1 MAYPKSAVF
10 LDSED
15 YFLEEDDCVE
25 NAPEIPFCFVCGA
38 DLTDKPHG
46 SCGLGHYCLKCSE
59 EEAEL
64 LEYYEKHECT
74 EELDL

>member
-1 MAYPKSAVF
+1 MAYPQSDVF

-25 NAPEIPFCFVCGA
+25 ESPKIPFCFVCGA

-46 SCGLGHYCLKCSE
+46 SCGLGHYCLECS